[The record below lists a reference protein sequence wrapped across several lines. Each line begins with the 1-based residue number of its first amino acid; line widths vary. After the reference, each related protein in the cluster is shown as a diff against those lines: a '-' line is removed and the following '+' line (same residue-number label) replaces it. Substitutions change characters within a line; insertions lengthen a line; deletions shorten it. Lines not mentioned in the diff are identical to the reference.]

1 MIAGEERTPAAVD
14 GLPLT
19 RIVRPASIT
28 ELQQH
33 VCQAAS
39 EQQAIYAFGDGSS
52 TLLGLPARHPGVG
65 IDLRNLNQVIDYP
78 ARDMTIT
85 VQTGINFARLQEILA
100 AENQWLP
107 VDVPLAD
114 ELTLGDALAAN
125 YSGARRYGFGTCRDY
140 VIGISAV
147 NDQGMEVKAG
157 GRVVKNVAG
166 YDLCK
171 LYIGSLWTLG
181 ILTQAT
187 LKVRP
192 RPQRSTLV
200 GVDCPSSRLEETL
213 ALLHKSRT
221 RPVCITLVNQRA
233 SAAMTGALKEM
244 LVADREAW
252 LMLVGFEDN
261 DDAVAWQVEQVRHEL
276 RQEGL
281 SARREWTDSDAR
293 PLWRSLADF
302 PLASA
307 APLSVKL
314 TVLPRL
320 VGALCD
326 ELRTLPGEPSLQV
339 HAGNGIV
346 HAHLSPLKLEQ
357 AQQVLKRLVERAT
370 DGKGNVTIQR
380 CPNEWKSSLPIWGAP
395 RGDYALMREIKRKL
409 DPNGI
414 FNPGRFVDGI

>member
-1 MIAGEERTPAAVD
+1 MIAGEERTPAAID
-14 GLPLT
+14 GLPFTSVL
-19 RIVRPASIT
+19 RPASVT

-33 VCQAAS
+33 VRQAAS
-39 EQQAIYAFGDGSS
+39 EQQAIYAYGNISS
-52 TLLGLPARHPGVG
+52 TLLGLPASHPGVG

-107 VDVPLAD
+107 IDVPLAD
-114 ELTLGDALAAN
+114 ELTLGDALATN
-125 YSGARRYGFGTCRDY
+125 YSGARRYGFGTLRDY

-147 NDQGMEVKAG
+147 NDQGMEAKAG

-200 GVDCPSSRLEETL
+200 GVDCPGDRLEETL

-221 RPVCITLVNQRA
+221 RPVCITLINQRA
-233 SAAMTGALKEM
+233 SAAMAGALKDM
-244 LVADREAW
+244 LVPDKEAW

-261 DDAVAWQVEQVRHEL
+261 DDAVTWQVEQARHEL
-276 RQEGL
+276 AQAGL
-281 SARREWTDSDAR
+281 SARGEWTDSDAR
-293 PLWRSLADF
+293 PIWRNLADF
-302 PLASA
+302 PLAST
-307 APLSVKL
+307 APLSMKL

-320 VGALCD
+320 VAALCD
-326 ELRTLPGEPSLQV
+326 EMRTLPGEPSLQV

-346 HAHLSPLKLEQ
+346 HAHLWPQNLEQ
-357 AQQVLKRLVERAT
+357 SQQFVARLVEM
-370 DGKGNVTIQR
+370 
-380 CPNEWKSSLPIWGAP
+380 SS
-395 RGDYALMREIKRKL
+395 
-409 DPNGI
+409 
-414 FNPGRFVDGI
+414 